1 MATSNR
7 ANNDKM
13 LVPVASPSPM
23 IAPVPETHEVR
34 APPRAGLCAQRRR
47 SRWSRQ
53 TRQRLRRRRLDLGRV
68 GSYLGAPRSAAAVP
82 IVVARARLAIG
93 VPAAAARGYAP
104 LAEAFSASGTD
115 RYRSSLSAEEAHEDL
130 RHRNLG
136 CCARPPCRQRRLHSS
151 LGPQERQLLMLLGR
165 GTVCTVRERRKC
177 VQFLLWCQH
186 FP

>member
-1 MATSNR
+1 MPPCPRRMRYVLPPAQACVHSDAGRDGRVRRARGCADGVWTSG
-7 ANNDKM
+7 
-13 LVPVASPSPM
+13 S
-23 IAPVPETHEVR
+23 ET
-34 APPRAGLCAQRRR
+34 
-47 SRWSRQ
+47 
-53 TRQRLRRRRLDLGRV
+53 GRV
-68 GSYLGAPRSAAAVP
+68 GSCLGAPRSAATVP

-104 LAEAFSASGTD
+104 LAEAVSASGTD

-151 LGPQERQLLMLLGR
+151 LGPQEQQLLMLLGR

>member
-13 LVPVASPSPM
+13 LVSVASPSPM

-34 APPRAGLCAQRRR
+34 APPPAQACVHSDAGRDGRARRARGCADGV
-47 SRWSRQ
+47 SGSE
-53 TRQRLRRRRLDLGRV
+53 TGRV
-68 GSYLGAPRSAAAVP
+68 GSCLGRAS
-82 IVVARARLAIG
+82 VA
-93 VPAAAARGYAP
+93 
-104 LAEAFSASGTD
+104 STD
-115 RYRSSLSAEEAHEDL
+115 RYCSSLSAEEAHEDL
-130 RHRNLG
+130 RHGNLG
-136 CCARPPCRQRRLHSS
+136 CCAQPPCRQRRLHSS
-151 LGPQERQLLMLLGR
+151 LGTQVRQLLMLLGR